1 MHINNSIR
9 TIRLISVYFFISV
22 FCPAFFAQD
31 LSGSELDSIYNKFLQ
46 LSSPELIAISDR
58 LNELTPED
66 RKCGFGLVSQIKY
79 NLDKFTIEQQKILSR
94 LLQRP
99 VKQASIVSPSGIFRI
114 HFNYTGTEVP
124 IYDNTLNTDENV
136 MMVALALDSS
146 YNFEVNHLGYP
157 APPFDNGQGGD
168 DLYDVY
174 ITLARNNYGL
184 TDPEDPLGDEKYTSF
199 IEIHYNFASS
209 NFYTHGLAAMRVTV
223 AHELHHA
230 IQVGNYIYRS
240 SDGFFYELTSTSMEE
255 FVFDDVNDYY
265 GYIPEYFDNPHRSFS
280 NNSGYNLPHWNI
292 FLQDNFGFEIIKN
305 QWELMPTMRA
315 ILAIG
320 NSLLERNST
329 FARELNRFG
338 IWTYYTGH
346 RTVAGYFEEAASY
359 PLISPHSII
368 PFPQFNSAQVDAQ
381 ITSNNFIVFNITSNN
396 DSLYAIVTNGDIN
409 AAVLLQNPTNIF
421 EYILYA
427 NANSGQRN
435 LTDNYSSD
443 FLVSD
448 PNWWSVSEIL
458 NGLIV
463 REDSAIVPITDIAES
478 FIFPNPYR
486 YSGDLSISIEAKLGE
501 NLDFNVYSSGLT
513 LIHSSQ
519 EIATPLINNT
529 IGVSWN
535 GFDNEGNKLASGVY
549 IYVIK
554 NGDEVVKGKVVIF
567 NE

>member
-1 MHINNSIR
+1 
-9 TIRLISVYFFISV
+9 
-22 FCPAFFAQD
+22 
-31 LSGSELDSIYNKFLQ
+31 
-46 LSSPELIAISDR
+46 
-58 LNELTPED
+58 
-66 RKCGFGLVSQIKY
+66 
-79 NLDKFTIEQQKILSR
+79 
-94 LLQRP
+94 
-99 VKQASIVSPSGIFRI
+99 
-114 HFNYTGTEVP
+114 
-124 IYDNTLNTDENV
+124 
-136 MMVALALDSS
+136 
-146 YNFEVNHLGYP
+146 
-157 APPFDNGQGGD
+157 
-168 DLYDVY
+168 
-174 ITLARNNYGL
+174 
-184 TDPEDPLGDEKYTSF
+184 
-199 IEIHYNFASS
+199 
-209 NFYTHGLAAMRVTV
+209 
-223 AHELHHA
+223 
-230 IQVGNYIYRS
+230 
-240 SDGFFYELTSTSMEE
+240 MEE

-265 GYIPEYFDNPHRSFS
+265 AYMPDYFMNAHKAFP
-280 NNSGYNLPHWNI
+280 NQNGYNLAIWNI
-292 FLQDNFGFEIIKN
+292 YLQKNFGFEILKK
-305 QWELMPTMRA
+305 QWELIPIQQAMFA
-315 ILAIG
+315 LG
-320 NSLLERNST
+320 NSILERNST

-346 RTVAGYFEEAASY
+346 RTVAGYFEEGASY

-368 PFPQFNSAQVDAQ
+368 PFPQFNSVQVDAQ
-381 ITSNNFIVFNITSNN
+381 ETSNNFLVFNITSNN
-396 DSLYAIVTNGDIN
+396 DSLFVIATNGDIN
-409 AAVLLQNPTNIF
+409 SAALQQNPQNIF
-421 EYILYA
+421 DYILYA
-427 NANSGQRN
+427 NANSGQRK
-435 LTDNYSSD
+435 LTDDYSSD
-443 FLVSD
+443 FIVSD